1 MERET
6 SPIFLD
12 FMVLYN
18 HIANKIG
25 AYALELASHILE
37 SGNWKD
43 IPLTISDRRLDGI
56 RATGC
61 RTTYYGRLR

>member
-43 IPLTISDRRLDGI
+43 IPLTI
-56 RATGC
+56 
-61 RTTYYGRLR
+61 